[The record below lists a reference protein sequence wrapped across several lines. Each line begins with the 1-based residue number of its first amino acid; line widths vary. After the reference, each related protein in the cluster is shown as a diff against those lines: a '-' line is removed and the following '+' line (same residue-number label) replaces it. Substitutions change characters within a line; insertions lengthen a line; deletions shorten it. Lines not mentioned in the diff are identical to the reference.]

1 MFHLNSIKSKFALLI
16 SLIVM
21 ISIFIITLTLSFMF
35 YSNTTKQSRED
46 YTKLS
51 EAYEQ
56 AVYNK
61 ISILKKQLEIV
72 AKNTDITD
80 QSLSLETHKAILD
93 KMAKDSGFDYI
104 SVSDANGKTYRN
116 SNISEREYF
125 KQAMNGVSYISDPVI
140 NKVDGKLTIMIG
152 VPLNNTTA
160 YAGIVY
166 GGINY
171 EEFISTIIS
180 NIKIGKAGYAFLV
193 NKEGIIVAHPDTE
206 NVKKGVNYITLA
218 NEKSEYRSI
227 ASVIEQMIT
236 GETSSTYADF
246 QDQEWLIS
254 YEPIEGPEG
263 WSLAVIVPTSQ
274 VMETFNKTL
283 IICIITGIFLIAA
296 ALLISRFMSGKI
308 TGSLSKLINRI
319 GLLAQGDLST
329 EVELVKGKDEVSKLA
344 QALNNTVIQLRSY
357 INDINNVLSAMAAN
371 DFTLNSS
378 ENYLGDFIP
387 IKKAIDNMAS
397 SLSETFAQISDSA
410 EHFNTSAE
418 QVANTSKLV
427 SQGSTEQAGALEQ
440 LMVSIKQILQD
451 SNDGKPGDEFHNGI
465 NINNVLVAME
475 DIKKSSE
482 KISKIIKTI
491 DDIAFQTNIL
501 SLNAAVE
508 AARAGSA
515 GKGFAVVADE
525 VRNLAVKSAEAASH
539 TSELVNASIQSIDK
553 EYSYATEAI
562 RQIDRSHSLQSEA
575 IIQIRQNLEKINSV
589 IQTNSQTAEESAAAS
604 EELSTQAIILRE
616 QISKFKLN
624 NDNLLN

>member
-1 MFHLNSIKSKFALLI
+1 
-16 SLIVM
+16 
-21 ISIFIITLTLSFMF
+21 
-35 YSNTTKQSRED
+35 
-46 YTKLS
+46 
-51 EAYEQ
+51 
-56 AVYNK
+56 
-61 ISILKKQLEIV
+61 
-72 AKNTDITD
+72 
-80 QSLSLETHKAILD
+80 
-93 KMAKDSGFDYI
+93 
-104 SVSDANGKTYRN
+104 
-116 SNISEREYF
+116 
-125 KQAMNGVSYISDPVI
+125 
-140 NKVDGKLTIMIG
+140 
-152 VPLNNTTA
+152 
-160 YAGIVY
+160 
-166 GGINY
+166 
-171 EEFISTIIS
+171 
-180 NIKIGKAGYAFLV
+180 
-193 NKEGIIVAHPDTE
+193 
-206 NVKKGVNYITLA
+206 
-218 NEKSEYRSI
+218 
-227 ASVIEQMIT
+227 
-236 GETSSTYADF
+236 
-246 QDQEWLIS
+246 
-254 YEPIEGPEG
+254 
-263 WSLAVIVPTSQ
+263 
-274 VMETFNKTL
+274 
-283 IICIITGIFLIAA
+283 
-296 ALLISRFMSGKI
+296 
-308 TGSLSKLINRI
+308 
-319 GLLAQGDLST
+319 
-329 EVELVKGKDEVSKLA
+329 
-344 QALNNTVIQLRSY
+344 
-357 INDINNVLSAMAAN
+357 
-371 DFTLNSS
+371 
-378 ENYLGDFIP
+378 
-387 IKKAIDNMAS
+387 MAS

-525 VRNLAVKSAEAASH
+525 VRNLAAKSAEAASH